1 MTPKPTVEAFKTYF
15 FDLPMATANEA
26 LRFAAH
32 RLEEPAKLASAVSSC
47 KTPFEL
53 AEIQSAFVRSTI
65 NDYQK
70 KAAMFVHQAQNRAIR
85 SHIQPNRPCEDSQF
99 VCPRNCFRPHAI
111 SISLVQRARRRIGK
125 T

>member
-1 MTPKPTVEAFKTYF
+1 VSTASTETAGTPPTNGPITNEPFVMTAKPTVEAFKRYF
-15 FDLPMATANEA
+15 FDLPMAMANEA

-32 RLEEPAKLASAVSSC
+32 RLEEQAKFASAVSNC

-53 AEIQSAFVRSTI
+53 AETQSAFVRSTV

-70 KAAMFVHQAQNRAIR
+70 KAEMFVHQAQNSA
-85 SHIQPNRPCEDSQF
+85 
-99 VCPRNCFRPHAI
+99 
-111 SISLVQRARRRIGK
+111 